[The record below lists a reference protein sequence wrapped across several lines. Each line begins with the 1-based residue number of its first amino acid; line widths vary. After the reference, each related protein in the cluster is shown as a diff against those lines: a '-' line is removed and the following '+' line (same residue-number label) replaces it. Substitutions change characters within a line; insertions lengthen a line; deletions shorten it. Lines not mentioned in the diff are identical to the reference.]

1 MVQNVPILALFWQ
14 IISSYNIGK
23 DYILSVLHSLRLL
36 NKKFYKK

>member
-14 IISSYNIGK
+14 IISSDNIGK